1 MTVEFH
7 DFATPILHDNH
18 ATWTCA
24 ISVFDSTYYVAPTSH
39 LTTEGVVHQPAASD
53 AMGEDNEGS
62 FVIGIFGIG
71 RRGRKGALG
80 MVGKV
85 VP

>member
-1 MTVEFH
+1 MISEFH

-18 ATWTCA
+18 ATWMCA
-24 ISVFDSTYYVAPTSH
+24 ISVFDSTYYLAPTSH
-39 LTTEGVVHQPAASD
+39 LTTEGVVHQFTPFHAV
-53 AMGEDNEGS
+53 GEDNEGP
-62 FVIGIFGIG
+62 FVIGIFGNG

-80 MVGKV
+80 MAGKV

>member
-1 MTVEFH
+1 MISEFH

-39 LTTEGVVHQPAASD
+39 LTTGVVHQPTASD
-53 AMGEDNEGS
+53 AMGEDNEGP
-62 FVIGIFGIG
+62 FVIGIFGNG
-71 RRGRKGALG
+71 RRGKL
-80 MVGKV
+80 
-85 VP
+85 